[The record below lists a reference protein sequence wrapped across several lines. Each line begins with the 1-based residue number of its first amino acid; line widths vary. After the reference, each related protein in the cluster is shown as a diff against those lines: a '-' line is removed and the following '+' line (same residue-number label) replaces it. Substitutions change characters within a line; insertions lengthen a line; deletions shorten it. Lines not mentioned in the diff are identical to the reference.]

1 MSKRIYYQ
9 DRRPANGCARCMWW
23 AQHLVD
29 NWGYCRVNREK
40 TWWQHGPCVEYE
52 KDQDITDDIQLI
64 DMRDEIHDSH
74 RH

>member
-9 DRRPANGCARCMWW
+9 DQRPANGCARCIWW
-23 AQHLVD
+23 KQHLVD
-29 NWGYCRVNREK
+29 NWGRCSVHSQR